1 MNLADRSRLLNIL
14 HDFIYRQ
21 IVAGLR
27 ETYQSEIREM
37 KFVDFKTYK

>member
-1 MNLADRSRLLNIL
+1 MNLADRWRLVYIS
-14 HDFIYRQ
+14 HDLVYRQ
-21 IVAGLR
+21 IVVGLR